1 MKKQILLIITGLFS
15 ATISAR
21 EIRSP
26 LLRDDPGYRLMP
38 LPLSEYKPWA
48 VRAWIEPFA
57 TKAHSAF
64 CSTDCKSNCSDHCP
78 LSTIIF
84 GQPSFTGAQ
93 AFSPA
98 SVATSTTVFNG
109 DGTNRT
115 LTCTPLLTT
124 SVLKPCLKFI
134 DHGVMFALQAVRRVK
149 SCWSVGARAS
159 VPYRSF
165 KITYPCNNPP
175 FGGAT
180 LQNLLTK
187 PEVINGVPV
196 TSYAYRLDVL
206 STLPIGCSYPQNLF
220 PVVDYYNTLHLNND
234 ITISNENVTDNNVLP
249 VNARNPITLIHSAD
263 GSTPQGQWALPL
275 ATAQAL
281 PNLPAN
287 GVTTDPRA
295 RFVDGTNYQPL
306 GTDPVAQSE
315 LWVVPSVGTTDLVPA
330 ALVIRDNIN
339 ELLETAFSTE
349 QFFQNSCG
357 DCFAPQRAHGIGDLQ
372 TEYFVRWQPNRKVY
386 VEGLVGVLFPTGKR
400 ICNPEQLLLWPT
412 GNNGHYE
419 YRTGI
424 FLGLQPCDYFMFN
437 INSYYTYVAKRT
449 EQVIASYAGA
459 TVKNIGSPVIPAQ
472 ISWSYYLGHADAIF
486 MQPCNSGILGIDIRY
501 ELYDKSHDRV
511 TFKQCDAVDCLGSS
525 ALLDPSVL
533 EERTHVV
540 SHKMRAT
547 LFYDRSPYTYDDKK
561 AHLSIFIG
569 YGSVVGGRNIAHEH
583 GPYGGFMINY

>member
-1 MKKQILLIITGLFS
+1 MKKCLF
-15 ATISAR
+15 TISLFVATSAWAR

-38 LPLSEYKPWA
+38 LPLSECKPWDL
-48 VRAWIEPFA
+48 RAWAEPFA
-57 TKAHSAF
+57 TKADSAF
-64 CSTDCKSNCSDHCP
+64 CSNNCKSNCSDRCP

-98 SVATSTTVFNG
+98 SVAASQTVFNG

-134 DHGVMFALQAVRRVK
+134 DHGVMFALQAVRRVAN
-149 SCWSVGARAS
+149 CFSVGMRAS
-159 VPYRSF
+159 IPYRSF
-165 KITYPCNNPP
+165 KITHPCKNPP
-175 FGGAT
+175 FGGTT
-180 LQNLLTK
+180 LENLYTK
-187 PEVINGVPV
+187 PEIIDGIPV
-196 TSYAYRLDVL
+196 ESYAYRLDVL
-206 STLPIGCSYPQNLF
+206 SGLPIGCTYPQNLF

-249 VNARNPITLIHSAD
+249 INARNPISLIHVAD

-275 ATAQAL
+275 TTAQTL
-281 PNLPAN
+281 PPLPAN
-287 GVTTDPRA
+287 GQTTDPRA
-295 RFVDGTNYQPL
+295 RFIDGTNYQPL

-315 LWVVPSVGTTDLVPA
+315 LWVVPSVGGTDLVPA

-372 TEYFVRWQPNRKVY
+372 TEYFVRWQPNDIY
-386 VEGLVGVLFPTGKR
+386 YIEGLVGVRFPTGKR
-400 ICNPEQLLLWPT
+400 IENPKQLLLWPT

-419 YRTGI
+419 YRFGAHI
-424 FLGLQPCDYFMFN
+424 GVQPCDYFMFN
-437 INSYYTYVAKRT
+437 INSYYTYVAKRE

-459 TVKNIGSPVIPAQ
+459 TVKNIGSPMVPAS

-486 MQPCNSGILGIDIRY
+486 MQPCRNGILGIDIRY
-501 ELYDKSHDRV
+501 ELYDKAHDHV
-511 TFKQCDAVDCLGSS
+511 TFKQCSAIDCLGNSS
-525 ALLDPSVL
+525 LLDSSVL
-533 EERTHVV
+533 QERTHVV
-540 SHKMRAT
+540 SHTMRAT
-547 LFYDRSPYTYDDKK
+547 TFYDTSAYTCDDKRVHWSLF
-561 AHLSIFIG
+561 AG
-569 YGSVVGGRNIAHEH
+569 YGAVVGGKNIAKEH
-583 GPYGGFMINY
+583 GPYGGFMIIY

>member
-1 MKKQILLIITGLFS
+1 MKKFLFTISIFAILIV
-15 ATISAR
+15 SAR

-38 LPLSEYKPWA
+38 LPLSKCKPWDL
-48 VRAWIEPFA
+48 RAWVEPFA
-57 TKAHSAF
+57 TKADSAF
-64 CSTDCKSNCSDHCP
+64 CSDDCNNSSTKHCP

-84 GQPSFTGAQ
+84 GQPTFTGAQ

-98 SVATSTTVFNG
+98 SVAASTTIFNG

-149 SCWSVGARAS
+149 NCWSVGVRAS
-159 VPYRSF
+159 APYRSF
-165 KITYPCNNPP
+165 KITHPCNNPP

-180 LQNLLTK
+180 LQNLNTK

-196 TSYAYRLDVL
+196 QSYAYRLDVL

-249 VNARNPITLIHSAD
+249 INARNPISLIKAAN

-281 PNLPAN
+281 PALPAN

-315 LWVVPSVGTTDLVPA
+315 LWIVPSVGATDLVPA

-339 ELLETAFSTE
+339 ELLETALSTE

-386 VEGLVGVLFPTGKR
+386 IEGLVGVRFPTGRR
-400 ICNPEQLLLWPT
+400 IENPKELLLWPT

-424 FLGLQPCDYFMFN
+424 FLGVQPCDYFMFN
-437 INSYYTYVAKRT
+437 INSYYTYVAKRN
-449 EQVIASYAGA
+449 EKVIASYAGA

-472 ISWSYYLGHADAIF
+472 ISWQYYLGHADAIF
-486 MQPCNSGILGIDIRY
+486 MKPCNSGILGIDIRY
-501 ELYDKSHDRV
+501 ELYDKSHDHV
-511 TFKQCDAVDCLGSS
+511 TFRQCDAIDCLGNR
-525 ALLDPSVL
+525 ALLDPSAL
-533 EERTHVV
+533 EERTHVI

-547 LFYDRSPYTYDDKK
+547 LFYDTSTYSHDEKR
-561 AHLSIFIG
+561 AQWSLFAG
-569 YGSVVGGRNIAHEH
+569 YGAIVGGNNIAKEH
-583 GPYGGFMINY
+583 GPYGGFMIIY